1 MPDVNGS
8 AADTAG
14 SRDGGTEAARAMD
27 AVELIDQVVQVLSQA
42 QELELSWSGH
52 VDGEAGAVAA
62 MRQEWEAVR
71 GGELRMSVVAPM
83 KAGKSTLVNAIVGY
97 ELLPARAAAMTTLPT
112 RIVLDRRLTETELAE
127 QGADAFRPVLDLRE
141 QDAVRFDMLVKAIR
155 NHVAPSQAEQEQARY
170 PHLAPLIEDILAER
184 LPPTRSRYEGRVEVQ
199 DALTLLNDLMRLAGR
214 VLPAGWRVALSD
226 VPVVHT
232 PYWAPAAGDED
243 GPGRLVVVDTP
254 GPDEHDL
261 SEMLGNIVSK
271 QLSES
276 HIVLVVLDYTKMG
289 GQSDARIRQLM
300 EPLLDVIGP
309 DKLFAV
315 VNKIDQKRHETD
327 LGNEGIVRSVTANLG
342 LSDAAAGERIYTTS
356 AEWALASVRTLTSLK
371 AAQHGFLPASDES
384 SARLLKLVYPMD
396 WQEELEDI
404 GTGRLTR
411 VAQRAWEFSQID
423 AFLASAVAHLRRSA
437 LRLAIEAALT
447 KAVSELADLEIA
459 TTSRRDLI
467 GRRSQ
472 DLARAV
478 GQISDEIA
486 EIAGFR
492 GQVTEPA
499 KLAERLAADMR
510 KQLHSA
516 REQGDKVVKKFRSDL
531 RAAAR
536 SESTGLIDR
545 ALKTV
550 FRKDEDALEFT
561 SAEDAGDYI
570 RVRTVEPK
578 ARLDTILERS
588 RKHIELSV
596 GASAQRLVQ
605 RESELVRPVVERA
618 AARVKDEFDLT
629 FTVPELD
636 LQGSVVAETP
646 IAPEAET
653 RHTTVEVEREIYGR
667 SWRTLWMWRTTY
679 LKTVDE
685 VTEEHAYV
693 VAVDALADSLQKSFH
708 TCVHEIEEALSGHV
722 RDMVTVQVDHYY
734 DGVEAFLQRYRGI
747 LQQSAEDNELEELMQ
762 NELRENLNVFLTTV
776 RDLRAEVEHVRAV

>member
-1 MPDVNGS
+1 
-8 AADTAG
+8 
-14 SRDGGTEAARAMD
+14 MD
-27 AVELIDQVVQVLSQA
+27 AVELIDQVVQVLSRA
-42 QELELSWSGH
+42 QDLELSWSGH

-83 KAGKSTLVNAIVGY
+83 KAGKSTLVNAIAGY

-112 RIVLDRRLTETELAE
+112 RIVLDRCLTETELAE
-127 QGADAFRPVLDLRE
+127 QGADAFRPVLKLRE
-141 QDAVRFDMLVKAIR
+141 QDAVRFDLLVKAIR
-155 NHVAPSQAEQEQARY
+155 THLAPSQAEQEQDRY
-170 PHLAPLIEDILAER
+170 PHLVPLIQDVLAER
-184 LPPTRSRYEGRVEVQ
+184 LAPTRARYEGRAEVQ
-199 DALTLLNDLMRLAGR
+199 EALTRLNDLMRLAGR
-214 VLPAGWRVALSD
+214 VLPSGWRIELSD

-232 PYWAPAAGDED
+232 PYWAPAAGEDD

-254 GPDEHDL
+254 GPDEHEL
-261 SEMLGNIVSK
+261 SEMLGNVVSR

-300 EPLLDVIGP
+300 EPLLAVIGP

-342 LSDAAAGERIYTTS
+342 LSDATAGERIYTTS

-371 AAQHGFLPASDES
+371 AAQHNFLPASDES
-384 SARLLKLVYPMD
+384 AARLLKLVYPMH
-396 WQEELEDI
+396 WEEELEDI
-404 GTGRLTR
+404 RTETLTR
-411 VAQRAWEFSQID
+411 VAQRAWKFSQIEQ
-423 AFLASAVAHLRRSA
+423 FLTSAVAHLRHSA
-437 LRLAIEAALT
+437 LSFAIGAALT

-459 TTSRRDLI
+459 TASRRDLI
-467 GRRSQ
+467 GRRSH

-478 GQISDEIA
+478 EQISDEMA

-492 GQVTEPA
+492 SRVTEPA
-499 KLAERLAADMR
+499 KLAGRLAADMH
-510 KQLHSA
+510 KQLKSA
-516 REQGDKVVKKFRSDL
+516 RDEGDKVVKRFHGDL
-531 RAAAR
+531 QAAAR
-536 SESTGLIDR
+536 SGGTGLIDR

-561 SAEDAGDYI
+561 SAEDAWDYI
-570 RVRTVEPK
+570 RLRTLEPK
-578 ARLDTILERS
+578 PRLDAILERS
-588 RKHIELSV
+588 RKRIESSI
-596 GASAQRLVQ
+596 GSSARRLVQ
-605 RESELVRPVVERA
+605 QESELVRPVVERA
-618 AARVKDEFDLT
+618 AARVKDDFDLA

-636 LQGSVVAETP
+636 LGGSGLAESP
-646 IAPEAET
+646 IVPQAET
-653 RHTTVEVEREIYGR
+653 RQTTVEVEREVYGR

-679 LKTVDE
+679 SRTVEE

-693 VAVDALADSLQKSFH
+693 VSVDALADSVRQSFH
-708 TCVHEIEEALSGHV
+708 TCLHEIEEALSSHV
-722 RDMVTVQVDHYY
+722 KEMVTVQVDHYY

-747 LQQSAEDNELEELMQ
+747 LQQSAEDNELEELKQ
-762 NELRENLNVFLTTV
+762 NELRENLNVFLAAV

>member
-1 MPDVNGS
+1 
-8 AADTAG
+8 
-14 SRDGGTEAARAMD
+14 
-27 AVELIDQVVQVLSQA
+27 
-42 QELELSWSGH
+42 
-52 VDGEAGAVAA
+52 
-62 MRQEWEAVR
+62 
-71 GGELRMSVVAPM
+71 
-83 KAGKSTLVNAIVGY
+83 
-97 ELLPARAAAMTTLPT
+97 
-112 RIVLDRRLTETELAE
+112 
-127 QGADAFRPVLDLRE
+127 
-141 QDAVRFDMLVKAIR
+141 
-155 NHVAPSQAEQEQARY
+155 
-170 PHLAPLIEDILAER
+170 
-184 LPPTRSRYEGRVEVQ
+184 
-199 DALTLLNDLMRLAGR
+199 MRLAGR

-570 RVRTVEPK
+570 RVRTLEPK

-636 LQGSVVAETP
+636 LQGSAVAETP

>member
-1 MPDVNGS
+1 
-8 AADTAG
+8 
-14 SRDGGTEAARAMD
+14 MD

-570 RVRTVEPK
+570 RVRTLEPK

>member
-1 MPDVNGS
+1 
-8 AADTAG
+8 
-14 SRDGGTEAARAMD
+14 MD

-570 RVRTVEPK
+570 RVRTLEPK

-636 LQGSVVAETP
+636 LQGSAVAETP